1 MSLMLGLS
9 LSINNQLGAGGGG
22 GQAPIPGVGTL
33 IDGFETLTWPSAGG
47 PTATLDTVNK
57 VQGVSGVKYSGRI
70 LIQGQK
76 SFADFDMQTLGTHAF
91 YVHLDDDFDF
101 QNTSSISLSIVLNST
116 GTIYPGPSKT
126 VLNLV
131 QTGGMWISGSVSQYN
146 AAVGS
151 AGVGNHRF
159 RMNSTI
165 SGSGH
170 PGEVTFDAFYKGV
183 GGKGAVI
190 LTFDDVKAN
199 QRFTALPIMQPLGIV
214 GELYVPTALVGNSGL
229 LTWAQIAELA
239 AAGWSIQVNGTSDD
253 QPMTVSGSI
262 AATLA
267 DLEAQRTELV
277 SRGYPAPHS
286 FCYPFGTLRSNGAR
300 IDTTATTVAGTN
312 TVTVGSAASLV
323 VGMRFIMSATA
334 RNCRIQSID
343 GTTITLDNNFDTNF
357 TNAACAFVNDSGA
370 FHGTK
375 LQTALRANGWKWG
388 RTTLNGDMFV
398 QYGISPDQAIQLPS
412 YSTTGMTLASFQGIV
427 NGAINR
433 KSVVTFYIH
442 NIAASGGNN
451 WDPTEFS
458 NAMAWL
464 KTKIDE
470 GVVISATTPML
481 DTLYGAA
488 TVPPA

>member
-1 MSLMLGLS
+1 MMLGLGLS
-9 LSINNQLGAGGGG
+9 LTQQRGGGG
-22 GQAPIPGVGTL
+22 AGQAPSVGTL

-57 VQGVSGVKYSGRI
+57 VQGASSVKYSGRI

-76 SFADFDMQTLGTHAF
+76 SFSGFDMQTLGTHAF
-91 YVHLDDDFDF
+91 YVHLDDDFDY
-101 QNTSSISLSIVLNST
+101 QNTASVSLSIQLDST
-116 GTIYPGPSKT
+116 GSIYPGPSKT

-131 QTGGMWISGSVSQYN
+131 QTGGMWFSGSVSQYN
-146 AAVGS
+146 AAVGA

-159 RMNSTI
+159 RVNSTI

-170 PGEVTFDAFYKGV
+170 PGEVSYDALYKGV

-190 LTFDDVKAN
+190 LTFDDIKAN
-199 QRFTALPIMQPLGIV
+199 QRFAALPIMQPLGIV
-214 GELYVPTALVGNSGL
+214 GEVYVPTALVGGSGL
-229 LTWAQIAELA
+229 LTWTQIGELA

-267 DLEAQRTELV
+267 DLATQKNELV
-277 SRGYPAPHS
+277 SRGYPAPRS

-312 TVTVGSAASLV
+312 TVTVASATGIV
-323 VGMRFIMSATA
+323 IGMRFIMSATA
-334 RNCRIQSID
+334 RNCRVTD
-343 GTTITLDNNFDTNF
+343 VTGTTITLDNNFDTNF

-375 LQTALRANGWKWG
+375 LQTALRGAGWKWG
-388 RTTLNGDMFV
+388 RTTINTDMFC
-398 QYGISPDQAIQLPS
+398 QYGISLDQAIQLPS

-451 WDPTEFS
+451 WDPTEFQ
-458 NAMAWL
+458 NAMDWL

-488 TVPPA
+488 TIPPA